1 MKTFFRTG
9 LALLAFTLI
18 TARPSLAD
26 PGHGADCAKH
36 PDNPGCSSSVPE
48 IDPALGLGA
57 LALLGGM
64 VMVIRGR
71 ARQ

>member
-1 MKTFFRTG
+1 MKTLLRTG

-26 PGHGADCAKH
+26 PGGGADCTKH
-36 PDNPGCSSSVPE
+36 PGNPGCSSSVPE
-48 IDPALGLGA
+48 IDPAMGLGT
-57 LALLGGM
+57 LALLGGV